1 MSAFRHIPSKRTK
14 TVAWI
19 TQMATEVPDLLR
31 EAKIFKGTIVPSN
44 SIMKVKFKLR
54 KSQLF
59 NRHSSSQNT
68 RIVGKSSKQLGNREP
83 LMYSFTFKT
92 HLI

>member
-14 TVAWI
+14 TVARI

-44 SIMKVKFKLR
+44 SIMKVKFKEDIELEIKE
-54 KSQLF
+54 KSV
-59 NRHSSSQNT
+59 
-68 RIVGKSSKQLGNREP
+68 I
-83 LMYSFTFKT
+83 
-92 HLI
+92 

>member
-31 EAKIFKGTIVPSN
+31 EAKIFKGTFVPSN
-44 SIMKVKFKLR
+44 SIMKVKFKEDIELEIKE
-54 KSQLF
+54 KSV
-59 NRHSSSQNT
+59 
-68 RIVGKSSKQLGNREP
+68 I
-83 LMYSFTFKT
+83 
-92 HLI
+92 